1 MKTPHGSLPGK
12 NVPGSGCGAFNWR
25 RNMKNKKLKKAIQ
38 YEIFLLPAFIA
49 FTLFT
54 IIPLVKTIM
63 YSVTDFM
70 ESAMS
75 IILWD

>member
-1 MKTPHGSLPGK
+1 
-12 NVPGSGCGAFNWR
+12 
-25 RNMKNKKLKKAIQ
+25 MKNKKLKKAFQ

-63 YSVTDFM
+63 YSVTDFNGI
-70 ESAMS
+70 SHDYNFVGLTLYIPARCVF
-75 IILWD
+75 

>member
-1 MKTPHGSLPGK
+1 
-12 NVPGSGCGAFNWR
+12 
-25 RNMKNKKLKKAIQ
+25 MKNKKLKKAIQ

-63 YSVTDFM
+63 YSVTDFNGISH
-70 ESAMS
+70 EYNFCG
-75 IILWD
+75 IEKFYRCFLKIR

>member
-1 MKTPHGSLPGK
+1 
-12 NVPGSGCGAFNWR
+12 
-25 RNMKNKKLKKAIQ
+25 MKNKKLKKAFQ

-63 YSVTDFM
+63 YSVTDFDGI
-70 ESAMS
+70 SHDYNFVGLKTLLVS
-75 IILWD
+75 LRIR